1 MARLGVL
8 QASKGIEIEFSCSS
22 SSINNIWRQTN
33 ILRLT
38 KRKWLVMIHLDIM
51 IFAGLA
57 HIYIEFPRYRDDL
70 QNRHGIE
77 L

>member
-1 MARLGVL
+1 M
-8 QASKGIEIEFSCSS
+8 EIEFSCCS
-22 SSINNIWRQTN
+22 SSINNIWRQAN

-38 KRKWLVMIHLDIM
+38 KRKWLVMIHLDVM

-70 QNRHGIE
+70 QDRHGIE